1 MVSSPWGWV
10 FSAAET
16 LPVGETGGSKGMGA
30 AGEGDHPPEGPR
42 SGSARDERSE
52 ARKTGETPGGGGPL
66 GPRTLPRARGGAPEQ
81 TLAASAA
88 GMIARQGWKPGRA
101 ETACGFGSRQPARAL
116 LRGDARLDKTGYRPL
131 YVLMVVETLKDA
143 LAAGWRVHARCIGA
157 CADGTIVQVQ
167 TARTTD
173 EASLVEPLGRLRF
186 GRAP

>member
-1 MVSSPWGWV
+1 MSR
-10 FSAAET
+10 A
-16 LPVGETGGSKGMGA
+16 K
-30 AGEGDHPPEGPR
+30 R
-42 SGSARDERSE
+42 SRRRDELVAVVVRQIEPASVPIRFAPFLPKGRRRRVCTSA
-52 ARKTGETPGGGGPL
+52 ARKTGETPGSGGPWAA
-66 GPRTLPRARGGAPEQ
+66 LPFPARGVEPLRKFGRV
-81 TLAASAA
+81 
-88 GMIARQGWKPGRA
+88 GGRHDARQGWKPGRA

-116 LRGDARLDKTGYRPL
+116 LRGDARLDKTGYRSL

>member
-1 MVSSPWGWV
+1 MMRVRDGSPAGPKPL
-10 FSAAET
+10 A
-16 LPVGETGGSKGMGA
+16 GSVH
-30 AGEGDHPPEGPR
+30 DSP
-42 SGSARDERSE
+42 
-52 ARKTGETPGGGGPL
+52 
-66 GPRTLPRARGGAPEQ
+66 
-81 TLAASAA
+81 
-88 GMIARQGWKPGRA
+88 
-101 ETACGFGSRQPARAL
+101 PARFCAGTPVL
-116 LRGDARLDKTGYRPL
+116 NKTGYRSL